1 MTAFSGRLGDVD
13 IRLLR
18 IFSTIAECG
27 GVSGAAFALN
37 VDRSTISRQL
47 TELETRLGLRLC
59 ERSRAG
65 FWLTNE
71 GQVILNRSQ
80 DLLGAINAFSQH
92 VSEIHREIAGELVI
106 GVADTTVHHP
116 KFRLAEALK
125 SFQSEAPR
133 VEVNLKVM
141 AINDITGAVLNR
153 SCHVGYM
160 PTFAKRPELHYESL
174 YKEKNVLHCASAHP
188 IYGRESVN
196 IPLDELKAFPIVT
209 LAHESGG
216 AAQIQ
221 KLDLTRGPVTNAD
234 EGVATLI
241 LTGAFLGYLQEDFG
255 DIFVRQN
262 KMARITTPR
271 TSYSVE
277 TCAVTLESNRRSGL
291 IELFMSHLKSAE
303 YLASRQFVALQHA

>member
-1 MTAFSGRLGDVD
+1 MASFSGRLSDVD

-71 GQVILNRSQ
+71 GRVILDRSQ
-80 DLLGAINAFSQH
+80 DLLGAINEFSQQ

-116 KFRLAEALK
+116 RFRLSEALRT
-125 SFQSEAPR
+125 FQLDAPR
-133 VEVNLKVM
+133 VDINLKIL
-141 AINDITGAVLNR
+141 AIDDITGAILNR
-153 SCHVGYM
+153 SCHIGYM
-160 PTFAKRPELHYESL
+160 PAFARRPELHYESL
-174 YKEKNVLHCASAHP
+174 YTERNALHCAATHP
-188 IYGRESVN
+188 IYSGRAVN
-196 IPLDELKAFPIVT
+196 LPLSELKAYPIVT

-221 KLDLTRGPVTNAD
+221 KLNLTRGPITNAD

-241 LTGAFLGYLQEDFG
+241 LTGDFLGYLQEDFG
-255 DIFVRQN
+255 EVFVAQG
-262 KMARITTPR
+262 KMAKIVTPR
-271 TSYSVE
+271 TAYPVD
-277 TCAVTLESNRRSGL
+277 TCAVTLESNRRSSL
-291 IELFMSHLKSAE
+291 IELFMSHLKSAG
-303 YLASRQFVALQHA
+303 QTH

>member
-1 MTAFSGRLGDVD
+1 MTAFSGRLSDVD

-18 IFSTIAECG
+18 IFSTIADCG

-71 GQVILNRSQ
+71 GRVILDRAQ
-80 DLLGAINAFSQH
+80 DLLGAINEFSQH

-106 GVADTTVHHP
+106 GVADTTLHHP
-116 KFRLAEALK
+116 KYLLPTALK
-125 SFQSEAPR
+125 SFQADAPR
-133 VEVNLKVM
+133 VDVDLKVM
-141 AINDITGAVLNR
+141 AIDDITAGLLNR

-160 PTFAKRPELHYESL
+160 PAFARRPELHYENL
-174 YKEKNVLHCASAHP
+174 YTEKNILHCGSLHP
-188 IYGRESVN
+188 IYESKQVN
-196 IPLDELKAFPIVT
+196 LPLAELKAFPIVT

-221 KLDLTRGPVTNAD
+221 KLNLTRGPVTNAD

-241 LTGAFLGYLQEDFG
+241 LTGAFLGYLHEDFG
-255 DIFVRQN
+255 QIFVRQG
-262 KMARITTPR
+262 KMAQVMTPR
-271 TSYSVE
+271 TAYPVD
-277 TCAVTLESNRRSGL
+277 TCAVTLASKRRSAL
-291 IELFMSHLKSAE
+291 IELFMSHLKSAGQQPSGG
-303 YLASRQFVALQHA
+303 LAAMQHI